1 MTAIPERV
9 TEMFGGA
16 EPLGASPKTTDEWR
30 ILVEQGIPVSA
41 VVALSRLIASDEK
54 QVLTLLSIIS
64 PVENVL
70 EPSSSAHLSAR
81 TPESNLCVPA
91 SERAERIAR
100 IFALAESVLRDKGEA
115 GVFLFSPHPKLDG
128 ARPIDW
134 IRTELG
140 GREVE
145 QLLTNIRE
153 GFPA

>member
-1 MTAIPERV
+1 MTAIPERI

-30 ILVEQGIPVSA
+30 ALVERGIPGSA
-41 VVALSRLIASDEK
+41 LAALSQSIAPDQDQARNLMYIVFDFGEEGNESDPLDWLENGP
-54 QVLTLLSIIS
+54 QFQLSVS
-64 PVENVL
+64 E
-70 EPSSSAHLSAR
+70 
-81 TPESNLCVPA
+81 

-100 IFALAESVLRDKGEA
+100 MFALAESILGDRQGA
-115 GVFLFSPHPKLDG
+115 NLFLFSPHPKLDG

-145 QLLTNIRE
+145 QLLVNIRE